1 MKHAFLYL
9 GWSGNHIVR
18 SEVSEQQ
25 QQQQQQH
32 TVCLSL
38 RLERS

>member
-9 GWSGNHIVR
+9 GWVANHIVR

-25 QQQQQQH
+25 QQQQH

-38 RLERS
+38 RLETS